1 MKKLLGKLLIIPV
14 FIVGLSLIEVTPNKT
29 TFGFFAG
36 ECVGNCATMYEV
48 SDKEIKVDTT
58 SFWDYKFK
66 DEKLEILEQK
76 IINQENIKDYDFY
89 KLRVPL
95 IMIFDPRSRF
105 GCPDCHDQGGY
116 FFEFEILGI
125 KRQFQIDKGEEPIY
139 YQNITEDISH
149 KIEAINNE
157 LIKKGN

>member
-36 ECVGNCATMYEV
+36 MCDGNCATMYEV
-48 SDKEIKVDTT
+48 SDKTILVDTT
-58 SFWDYKFK
+58 SFWDFRFK
-66 DEKLEILEQK
+66 DEKLEILGQK
-76 IINQENIKDYDFY
+76 IINQEGIKDYDFY

-95 IMIFDPRSRF
+95 IMILDPRSGF
-105 GCPDCHDQGGY
+105 GCPDCYDQGGY

-139 YQNITEDISH
+139 YQNITDDIRH
-149 KIEAINNE
+149 NIKIINE
-157 LIKKGN
+157 QLIK

>member
-14 FIVGLSLIEVTPNKT
+14 FIVGLSLIEVVPSKT

-36 ECVGNCATMYEV
+36 MCVGNCATMYEV
-48 SDKEIKVDTT
+48 SDKAIKVDTT

-66 DEKLEILEQK
+66 GQELEIIGQK
-76 IINQENIKDYDFY
+76 IINQEDINGHFY
-89 KLRVPL
+89 KLKVPL
-95 IMIFDPRSRF
+95 IMIFEPRNVF

-125 KRQFQIDKGEEPIY
+125 KRQFQIDKGKEPIY
-139 YQNITEDISH
+139 YQNITTDISN
-149 KIEAINNE
+149 KIEAIYNKF
-157 LIKKGN
+157 IKKGG